1 MIYLEKS
8 LLSQTDLDFL
18 FDLYR
23 NSTNWTVIDGHQAER
38 HSVSVVGHLM
48 ISAFSEEE
56 IHPIWDKVKDKVVAQ
71 LGCDVE
77 LAYARILKYNKTCFV
92 QKHLDGYN
100 PNHQKESDVSFIL
113 QLNDPNDYVG
123 GAMIVNK
130 QLIELRPGDA
140 VFYTYDEEHE
150 VKVIKSGI
158 RYVLNLRFK
167 RVK

>member
-1 MIYLEKS
+1 MIGFKKS
-8 LLSQTDLDFL
+8 LVDQTDLDFL

-23 NSTNWTVIDGHQAER
+23 NSTNWDDERQSER
-38 HSVSVVGHLM
+38 HAVSIVGHLLV
-48 ISAFSEEE
+48 SSFTQKE
-56 IHPIWDKVKDKVVAQ
+56 IEPIWSKVKNTISAQ
-71 LGCDVE
+71 LGCDIE
-77 LAYARILKYNKTCFV
+77 LAYARILKYNKTCFI
-92 QKHLDGYN
+92 QKHLDTYR
-100 PNHQKESDVSFIL
+100 PEYQKESDISLIL

-130 QLIELRPGDA
+130 QLIELQPGDA
-140 VFYTYDEEHE
+140 VYYTYDEVHE